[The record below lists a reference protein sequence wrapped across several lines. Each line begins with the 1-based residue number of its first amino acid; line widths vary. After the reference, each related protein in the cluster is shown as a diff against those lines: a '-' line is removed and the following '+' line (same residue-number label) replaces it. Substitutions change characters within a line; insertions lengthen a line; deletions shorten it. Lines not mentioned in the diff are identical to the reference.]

1 MIFIVLLVL
10 LAPFSAQAASPMDF
24 ARGYHLETQAGFALQ
39 RLELPFEVYNASVRA
54 DLGDLRVFN
63 AEGAEVPMHL
73 RRVAAQAVTAQET
86 SLPLFRVSDGSEG
99 VQDYDFRMQVRTS
112 DQGAVLETRMTA
124 LPAGTVQS
132 LLLDASAITED
143 IAALRFEAGSSSSAF
158 IRVEVRGSDDLHSW
172 RTAGSAVLAFMEHQN
187 GRILQD
193 RVMLHGK
200 RWKYYLLTGQADL
213 SVLAKV
219 HARMVGG
226 DAGVTRRF
234 LPLHGEPVADD
245 TYEYVLP
252 PALPVDVLDLGEVE
266 NAVLGVRVLR
276 PLNDDWRAVA
286 AGALFRLTVDGQ
298 LLDGPGLALH
308 GPYERLRIVMQG
320 APVPL
325 RVGWLPHELVFMP
338 QGPGP
343 FTLAMGSHSAKRA
356 PDMLSAMLDDKKIG
370 TLEMGTVK
378 LAAPVVLGGDDRL
391 LPEPDHA
398 GLVLWAVLGLGVI
411 LLGFMAWQLVRTLDQ
426 KK

>member
-1 MIFIVLLVL
+1 MIFVLLLL

-24 ARGYHLETQAGFALQ
+24 ARGYLLETEADFALQ
-39 RLELPFEVYNASVRA
+39 RLELPFEVYNASVRD

-73 RRVAAQAVTAQET
+73 RRVAVQAVAAQET
-86 SLPLFRVSDGSEG
+86 PLPLFRISDGPEG
-99 VQDYDFRMQVRTS
+99 ALDYDFRMNVRTS

-124 LPAGTVQS
+124 LPAGTHQS

-143 IAALRFEAGSSSSAF
+143 IAALRFEAGASSSAF
-158 IRVEVRGSDDLHSW
+158 IRVEVQGSDDLYSW
-172 RTAGSAVLAFMEHQN
+172 RAAGSAVLAFMEHQN

-213 SVLAKV
+213 SVLARA

-226 DAGVTRRF
+226 DADVTRRF
-234 LPLHGEPVADD
+234 LPLHGHLVAED
-245 TYEYVLP
+245 TYEYALP
-252 PALPVDVLDLGEVE
+252 PALPVDVLDLGDVE
-266 NAVLGVRVLR
+266 NAVLGVKVLR
-276 PLNDDWRAVA
+276 PLNEDWRAVA

-308 GPYERLRIVMQG
+308 GPCERLRIVMQG

-325 RVGWLPHELVFMP
+325 RVGWVPHELVFMP

-343 FTLAMGSHSAKRA
+343 FTLAMGKHSAKRA
-356 PDMLSAMLDDKKIG
+356 PDMLSAMLGDKKIG
-370 TLEMGTVK
+370 TLGLGTAK

-398 GLVLWAVLGLGVI
+398 GLVLWAVLGFGVI
-411 LLGFMAWQLVRTLDQ
+411 LLGFMAWQLLRTLDQ

>member
-1 MIFIVLLVL
+1 MIFFVLLVL

-24 ARGYHLETQAGFALQ
+24 ARGYLLETEADFALQ
-39 RLELPFEVYNASVRA
+39 RLELPFEVYNASVRD
-54 DLGDLRVFN
+54 DLSDLRVFN
-63 AEGAEVPMHL
+63 ADGAEVPMHL
-73 RRVAAQAVTAQET
+73 RRVAEQAVTAQEV
-86 SLPLFRVSDGSEG
+86 SLPLFRISDGPEG
-99 VQDYDFRMQVRTS
+99 ALDYDFRMNVRTS

-124 LPAGTVQS
+124 LPAGTHQS
-132 LLLDASAITED
+132 LLLDASAINED

-193 RVMLHGK
+193 RVVLHGK
-200 RWKYYLLTGQADL
+200 RWKYYLLTSQADL
-213 SVLAKV
+213 SVLATA
-219 HARMVGG
+219 HALMDGG
-226 DAGVTRRF
+226 EPNVTRRF
-234 LPLHGEPVADD
+234 LPLHGHLVAED

-252 PALPVDVLDLGEVE
+252 PALPVDVLDLGDVE

-286 AGALFRLTVDGQ
+286 AGALFRMTVDGQ
-298 LLDGPGLALH
+298 LLDGPGLTLH
-308 GPYERLRIVMQG
+308 GPCERLRIVMQG

-343 FTLAMGSHSAKRA
+343 FTLAVGSHSGKRGH
-356 PDMLSAMLDDKKIG
+356 DMLAAMLDDNKIG
-370 TLEMGTVK
+370 TLPMGK
-378 LAAPVVLGGDDRL
+378 AKISAPMVLGGEDRL
-391 LPEPDHA
+391 LPEPDHT

-411 LLGFMAWQLVRTLDQ
+411 LLGFMAWQLVRTMDH

>member
-1 MIFIVLLVL
+1 MMFIVLLVL

-24 ARGYHLETQAGFALQ
+24 ARGYLLETQADFALQ

-54 DLGDLRVFN
+54 DLADLRVFN

-73 RRVAAQAVTAQET
+73 RRIQVLPAAAQEQP
-86 SLPLFRVSDGSEG
+86 LPLFRVAGGSEG

-112 DQGAVLETRMTA
+112 DQGSVLETRMSA
-124 LPAGTVQS
+124 LPPETEQA

-143 IAALRFEAGSSSSAF
+143 LVALRFEAGTSSSAF
-158 IRVEVRGSDDLHSW
+158 LRVEVRGSDDLFSW
-172 RTAGSAVLAFMEHQN
+172 RPSGSAVLAFMEHEN

-200 RWKYYLLTGQADL
+200 RWKYYLLTGPADL
-213 SVLAKV
+213 SLLTGA
-219 HARMVGG
+219 HARKVSG
-226 DAGVTRRF
+226 DAGLTRRF
-234 LPLHGEPVADD
+234 LPLTGELIEEG
-245 TYEYVLP
+245 TYEYILP
-252 PALPVDVLDLGEVE
+252 PALPVDVLDLGDVE
-266 NAVLGVRVLR
+266 NAVLGVKVLS
-276 PLNDDWRAVA
+276 PLKDDWRQVA

-298 LLDGPGLALH
+298 SLAGPGLALH
-308 GPYERLRIVMQG
+308 GPHERLRIVMQG

-343 FTLAMGSHSAKRA
+343 FTLAVGSRSAKRG
-356 PDMLSAMLDDKKIG
+356 PDMLAAMLGDKKIG
-370 TLEMGTVK
+370 TLRLGTAVI
-378 LAAPVVLGGDDRL
+378 AAPVVLGGEDRL
-391 LPEPDHA
+391 LPEPNHA
-398 GLVLWAVLGLGVI
+398 AFVLWAVLGLGVV
-411 LLGFMAWQLVRTLDQ
+411 LLGFMAWRLVRTLDQ

>member
-10 LAPFSAQAASPMDF
+10 LAPISAQASSPMDF
-24 ARGYHLETQAGFALQ
+24 ARGYLLETQADFALQ
-39 RLELPFEVYNASVRA
+39 RLELSFDVYNASVRP

-73 RRVAAQAVTAQET
+73 RRIEAQPVAAQEVP
-86 SLPLFRVSDGSEG
+86 LPLFRVSGGSEG

-124 LPAGTVQS
+124 LPAGTDQA

-158 IRVEVRGSDDLHSW
+158 IRVEVRGSDDLYSW
-172 RTAGSAVLAFMEHQN
+172 RTAGNAVLAFMEHQN

-193 RVMLHGK
+193 RIMIHGK

-213 SVLAKV
+213 SVLAKA
-219 HARMVGG
+219 HAQKVSGESG
-226 DAGVTRRF
+226 LTRRF
-234 LPLHGEPVADD
+234 LPLHGEMVEDG

-252 PALPVDVLDLGEVE
+252 PALPVDVLDLGDVE
-266 NAVLGVRVLR
+266 NAVLGVKVLT
-276 PLNDDWRAVA
+276 PLNDTWRPVA
-286 AGALFRLTVDGQ
+286 GGALFRLTVDGQ

-308 GPYERLRIVMQG
+308 GPHERLRIVMQG

-325 RVGWLPHELVFMP
+325 RVGWLPHELVFMS

-343 FTLAMGSHSAKRA
+343 YTLALGSHSEERG
-356 PDMLSAMLDDKKIG
+356 PDMLAAMLDDKKIG
-370 TLEMGTVK
+370 TLRLGTAK
-378 LAAPVVLGGDDRL
+378 IAAPVVLGGEDRL
-391 LPEPDHA
+391 LPEPGHA

-411 LLGFMAWQLVRTLDQ
+411 LLGFMAWQLVRTLDH